1 MEIRDEIN
9 QAINARLNRLLL
21 VAETAL
27 SENQFQA
34 FRKITLDEFGKS
46 GFGKDLDRIIIQKHK
61 ERNGSGRHTLR

>member
-27 SENQFQA
+27 PEKQFRA

-46 GFGKDLDRIIIQKHK
+46 GFDKDLEQIIVQKNK
-61 ERNGSGRHTLR
+61 ERKG